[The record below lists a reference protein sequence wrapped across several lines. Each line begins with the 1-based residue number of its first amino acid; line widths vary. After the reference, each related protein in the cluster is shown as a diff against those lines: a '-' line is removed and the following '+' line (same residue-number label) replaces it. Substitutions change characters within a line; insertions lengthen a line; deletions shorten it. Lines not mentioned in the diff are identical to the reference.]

1 MNFGEQYISIP
12 PVEKNKNEEFR
23 WMSNDEWDSSIQ
35 KKTYFFLSGLPRA
48 GTTLLGAILEQ
59 NPDIYVGATSPVLE
73 FLVSFDNTFNLNKTY
88 HTFPKEDFRVRTIS
102 RIPDDWYS
110 DVDKPI
116 IIDKNH
122 GWTGALPFAELLS
135 GNVKIIC
142 TVRSILEILS
152 SWILLNRKSTNSFID
167 EDLKRFN
174 LSLTDDNRCELL
186 MKEEYGNVEQSLYA
200 LKKGFTEYPNCL
212 HLIEYDDLIND
223 TENIINGI
231 YNFLELPTYKHNY
244 NNIEHINLEN
254 DLSHGMPEMHKVK
267 STISRSENNPVDIL
281 SNNIIN
287 KYNDLEFWRKK

>member
-1 MNFGEQYISIP
+1 VKYITIP
-12 PVEKNKNEEFR
+12 STIEEEKFH
-23 WMSNDEWDSSIQ
+23 WISNADWDASVQ

-73 FLVSFDNTFNLNKTY
+73 ILLSFDNTFNFNKTY
-88 HTFPKEDFRVRTIS
+88 RAFPKEDFKVRTVS

-122 GWTGALPFAELLS
+122 GWTGAMSYAKLLS
-135 GNVKIIC
+135 GNIKIIC

-152 SWILLNRKSTNSFID
+152 SWILLNRKSPDSFID
-167 EDLKRFN
+167 KDLKRFN

-186 MKEEYGNVEQSLYA
+186 MKEEYGNVEQALYSLN
-200 LKKGFTEYPNCL
+200 KGFTEHPNCL

-231 YNFLELPTYKHNY
+231 YSFLELPTYKHNY
-244 NNIEHINLEN
+244 DNIGHINQEN
-254 DLSHGMPEMHKVK
+254 DRVHGMPEMHHVK
-267 STISRSENNPVDIL
+267 STISRSENNPLDIL
-281 SNNIIN
+281 SDNIIN
-287 KYNDLEFWRKK
+287 KYGNLEFWR

>member
-1 MNFGEQYISIP
+1 VKYITIP
-12 PVEKNKNEEFR
+12 STIEEEKFH
-23 WMSNDEWDSSIQ
+23 WISNADWDASVQ

-73 FLVSFDNTFNLNKTY
+73 ILLSFDNTFNFNKTY
-88 HTFPKEDFRVRTIS
+88 RAFPKEDFKVRTVS

-122 GWTGALPFAELLS
+122 GWTGAMSYAKLLS
-135 GNVKIIC
+135 GNIKIIC

-152 SWILLNRKSTNSFID
+152 SWILLNRKSPDSFID
-167 EDLKRFN
+167 KDLKRFN

-186 MKEEYGNVEQSLYA
+186 MKEEYGNVEQALYSLN
-200 LKKGFTEYPNCL
+200 KGFTEHPNCL

-223 TENIINGI
+223 TKNIINGI
-231 YNFLELPTYKHNY
+231 YSFLELPTYKHNY
-244 NNIEHINLEN
+244 DNIGHINQEN
-254 DLSHGMPEMHKVK
+254 DRVHGMPEMHHVK
-267 STISRSENNPVDIL
+267 STISRSENNPLDIL
-281 SNNIIN
+281 SDNIIN
-287 KYNDLEFWRKK
+287 KYGNLEFWR

>member
-1 MNFGEQYISIP
+1 MKYITIP
-12 PVEKNKNEEFR
+12 STIEEEKFH
-23 WMSNDEWDSSIQ
+23 WISNADWDASVQ

-73 FLVSFDNTFNLNKTY
+73 ILLSFDNTFNFNKTY
-88 HTFPKEDFRVRTIS
+88 RAFPKEDFKVRTVS

-122 GWTGALPFAELLS
+122 GWTGAMSYAKLLS
-135 GNVKIIC
+135 GNIKIIC

-152 SWILLNRKSTNSFID
+152 SWILLNRKSPDSFID
-167 EDLKRFN
+167 KDLKRFN

-186 MKEEYGNVEQSLYA
+186 MKEEYGNVEQALYSLN
-200 LKKGFTEYPNCL
+200 KGFTEHPNCL

-223 TENIINGI
+223 TKNIINGI
-231 YNFLELPTYKHNY
+231 YSFLELPTYKHNY
-244 NNIEHINLEN
+244 DNIGHINQEN
-254 DLSHGMPEMHKVK
+254 DRVHGMPEMHHVK
-267 STISRSENNPVDIL
+267 STISRSENNPLDIL
-281 SNNIIN
+281 SDNIIN
-287 KYNDLEFWRKK
+287 KYGNLEFWR